1 MKVEF
6 VYEKTCPNI
15 APAREQLALAFGEL
29 GMAPDW
35 QEWEVSDPR
44 APAYIHGYGSPTILI
59 NGADVLGAKPNSDD
73 MSCRIY
79 PDSPALNQGVPA
91 VFDLVKAMQAASRTG
106 ATSKTLFGLNL
117 GILPMLGIALLP
129 KIFCPACWPAYA
141 GLLSSLGLGFFDY
154 TPYMLPM
161 MAIFIAV
168 ALVALA
174 WRASRRRGYAP
185 FLLGLFASVIL
196 LVSKFYFDNDPAMWT
211 GLALLVTASLWNTW
225 PQRVRGSNC
234 VACQV

>member
-6 VYEKTCPNI
+6 IYEKTCPNI

-44 APAYIHGYGSPTILI
+44 APAHVHGYGSPTILI
-59 NGADVLGAKPNSDD
+59 NGVDVLGARPDSDD

-91 VFDLVKAMQAASRTG
+91 VSTLLKALQAASLIG
-106 ATSKTLFGLNL
+106 ATPKTFFGLNL
-117 GILPMLGIALLP
+117 GILPAVGMALLP

-154 TPYMLPM
+154 TPYMLPTM
-161 MAIFIAV
+161 VIFIAV
-168 ALVALA
+168 ALFALA
-174 WRASRRRGYAP
+174 WRAPRRRGYAP
-185 FLLGLFASVIL
+185 FMLGLFASAIL
-196 LVSKFYFDNDPAMWT
+196 IVSKFYFDNDPAMWT

-225 PQRVRGSNC
+225 PQHEAGRQCAG
-234 VACQV
+234 CQV